1 MPAFEYDAGKS
12 RANKAKHGIDFEEAQ
27 QLWDDAD
34 LLEIAAR
41 SSDEPRMLVI
51 GRIGERHWSAV
62 ITPRGEKVRIISVRA
77 SRREERE
84 IYES

>member
-1 MPAFEYDAGKS
+1 MPAFEDDAGKS

-41 SSDEPRMLVI
+41 SSDEPRILVI
-51 GRIGERHWSAV
+51 GRIGERHWSAI

-77 SRREERE
+77 ARREERE